1 MTNNREQQYPL
12 GSRVR
17 LADLSR
23 NPYPILKELQTH
35 EPLSWIPEQRLWFVT
50 RRADMLAMLLDSA
63 SFTVVSPHSL
73 LADTLGPT
81 MLSTDGE
88 AQRRLRQPF
97 NAPFAPKQVQAHMT
111 AAIAAQTNDL
121 IDQFISKKQADLKTD
136 FADRLAL
143 WTVTSML
150 GLPIHDFPTFR
161 GWFTDI
167 AHALGNFTHDPAIR
181 QRGQQAAAAFGVYAR
196 PHLERMRRSPDGSV
210 LCSVLQSFEPLT
222 EEELLSAARVII
234 FGGLETTAAMFA
246 NTIWALLTH
255 PEQFAA
261 VRANPALLPQAIE
274 EALRWEPPVQT
285 CTRHV
290 ARPAIIQGVELE
302 PGETVQCLVGAANRD
317 PAHFSD
323 PDTFD
328 ITRENARDHLS
339 FAIGRHFCLGAALAR
354 LEGEVGL
361 GILFE
366 RLPNLRLD
374 PERPSA
380 PVGHEFRSPP
390 ALHALWD

>member
-1 MTNNREQQYPL
+1 MTNKREQRYPL
-12 GSRVR
+12 GSQVQ

-23 NPYPILKELQTH
+23 NPYPILKELQAH

-73 LADTLGPT
+73 LADTFGPT

-88 AQRRLRQPF
+88 SQRKLRRPF
-97 NAPFAPKQVQAHMT
+97 NAPFAPNYVQAHMT
-111 AAIAAQTNDL
+111 EAIAAQANCL
-121 IDQFISKKQADLKTD
+121 IDQFIGEKQVDLKTA
-136 FADRLAL
+136 FADHLAL

-167 AHALGNFTHDPAIR
+167 AHALGNFINDPAIR
-181 QRGQQAAAAFGVYAR
+181 QRGQQAAAAFGDYAL

-210 LCSVLQSFEPLT
+210 LCAVLQASEPLT

-246 NTIWALLTH
+246 NTVWALLTH

-261 VRANPALLPQAIE
+261 VRANPALLTQALE
-274 EALRWEPPVQT
+274 ESLRWEPPVQT

-290 ARPAIIQGVELE
+290 ARPAMIQGVELE

-317 PAHFSD
+317 PAHFTN
-323 PDTFD
+323 PDLYD
-328 ITRENARDHLS
+328 IARQNARDHLS

-354 LEGEVGL
+354 LEGEIGL
-361 GILFE
+361 RILFD
-366 RLPNLRLD
+366 RLPDLRLA

-380 PVGHEFRSPP
+380 PEGHEFRSPP
-390 ALHALWD
+390 TLYALWG